1 MLIFYFQELLQNLH
15 PLTVEG
21 REVMSFSPSDLI
33 LILATHGGMDGWG
46 QLNWLYDFVNL
57 IKMNRDADW
66 DLILRRAE
74 RYNIETLLLIGM
86 RLAKDLVEVEL
97 PPEVTNRLKKDVKIE
112 KVSKLVQRHIFSN
125 GKSEKLS
132 DFLLKIN
139 LRNPSDRV
147 RYFLG
152 RSFVPTFEDWMWVS
166 LPDVLYPL
174 YYLIRPF
181 RLTVQYGPRLFKQ
194 IIKSNR

>member
-1 MLIFYFQELLQNLH
+1 
-15 PLTVEG
+15 
-21 REVMSFSPSDLI
+21 
-33 LILATHGGMDGWG
+33 
-46 QLNWLYDFVNL
+46 
-57 IKMNRDADW
+57 MNREADW
-66 DLILRRAE
+66 DLILRRAK

-86 RLAKDLVEVEL
+86 HLAKDLVEVEL
-97 PPEVTNRLKKDVKIE
+97 PPEVTNRLKKDRKIE
-112 KVSKLVQRHIFSN
+112 EVSNLVQQNIFSN
-125 GKSEKLS
+125 GESEKLS

-147 RYFLG
+147 RYFFG
-152 RSFVPTFEDWMWVS
+152 RSFVPAFEDWEYVS
-166 LPDVLYPL
+166 LPDWLFPL

>member
-1 MLIFYFQELLQNLH
+1 
-15 PLTVEG
+15 
-21 REVMSFSPSDLI
+21 
-33 LILATHGGMDGWG
+33 
-46 QLNWLYDFVNL
+46 
-57 IKMNRDADW
+57 MNREADW
-66 DLILRRAE
+66 DLILRRAK

-86 RLAKDLVEVEL
+86 HLAKDLVEVKL
-97 PPEVTNRLKKDVKIE
+97 PPEVTNRLKKDLKIE
-112 KVSKLVQRHIFSN
+112 KVSNLVQQNIFSN
-125 GKSEKLS
+125 GESEKLS

-147 RYFLG
+147 RYFFG
-152 RSFVPTFEDWMWVS
+152 RSFVPAFEDWEYVS
-166 LPDVLYPL
+166 LPDWLFPL